1 MNDILVEIDKY
12 ISSNK
17 DVLSVLPINTKKNK
31 SKYVEKVQELED
43 VALKIKKVIWNE
55 IEERYERLVDITED
69 PKISELDKTIK
80 TIENIDLFNELNTPF
95 EKLGLDKITHSLSS
109 FFEGDLN
116 LVNNNIKMFFDKFKE
131 FGINLEKEDFCYS
144 EYTKE
149 YITVFLEET
158 ANGNMNSERLKK
170 TFEKIYW
177 KCPDIVIHIELNMR
191 YLYFVFSKKIEKE
204 LNDRNAKILS
214 FMELDKNGLVKKYFE
229 MNKDLIKMKRKDQ
242 KYILDH
248 FLDEK
253 WKIKDFSE
261 KEMTVLYD
269 RLSTKKFFGASP
281 EEQEEINKNFG
292 KLLNTLQEYSVYVR
306 YKYIIDDLKEKYKNK
321 DAFKGAWDRKNKE
334 LRKKEQE
341 LLRENK
347 KHESM
352 IKQTKN
358 PFFAFFKKKLERKIY
373 EFPVASNTQIKELKR
388 LYDELDEETVNQRI
402 DQFVD
407 DNCTLKY
414 MFKIASSF
422 YTYAYKL
429 IEKRYED
436 DAEMV
441 IADELQD
448 LINFIDQPYKVML
461 NNIKIV
467 EEPDITS
474 IIANRYKILNI
485 NIEKENLEPD
495 SIDSFIEDVE
505 KIVNYHNILRSGLKL
520 EDIEFVE
527 KTKPMIMKNNKK

>member
-1 MNDILVEIDKY
+1 
-12 ISSNK
+12 
-17 DVLSVLPINTKKNK
+17 
-31 SKYVEKVQELED
+31 
-43 VALKIKKVIWNE
+43 
-55 IEERYERLVDITED
+55 
-69 PKISELDKTIK
+69 
-80 TIENIDLFNELNTPF
+80 
-95 EKLGLDKITHSLSS
+95 
-109 FFEGDLN
+109 
-116 LVNNNIKMFFDKFKE
+116 
-131 FGINLEKEDFCYS
+131 
-144 EYTKE
+144 
-149 YITVFLEET
+149 
-158 ANGNMNSERLKK
+158 
-170 TFEKIYW
+170 
-177 KCPDIVIHIELNMR
+177 MR

-461 NNIKIV
+461 NNIKLV

-485 NIEKENLEPD
+485 NIEKVNLEPD